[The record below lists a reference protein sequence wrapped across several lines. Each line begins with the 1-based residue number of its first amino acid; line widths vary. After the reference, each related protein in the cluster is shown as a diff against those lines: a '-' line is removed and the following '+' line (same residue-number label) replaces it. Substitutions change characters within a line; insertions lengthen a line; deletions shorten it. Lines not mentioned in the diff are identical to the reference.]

1 MISENHLLEL
11 VIRFDEQALIEVYD
25 RYSSE
30 IYRYAVR
37 LLADQDLAEECVAE
51 TFSRF
56 LHALKHGNGPRHNLR
71 AYLFRIAHNWIT
83 DYFRRQPPSSVMI
96 YPELISDS
104 EIDLQDSLIQNLEEE
119 QIRVALQLLTPDQR
133 QVVILKYI
141 EGWRNKEVAQAMDK
155 PVGAIKSLHHR
166 ALNSLRRILIDEHE
180 VVS

>member
-1 MISENHLLEL
+1 MISEKSLLEL

-25 RYSSE
+25 RYSPE
-30 IYRYAVR
+30 LYRYAVR

-56 LHALKHGNGPRHNLR
+56 LNGLKHGNSPCQNLR

-83 DYFRRQPPSSVMI
+83 DYFRRRPSPSVLLD
-96 YPELISDS
+96 PELISDTDT
-104 EIDLQDSLIQNLEEE
+104 DLQDSMIQNLEE
-119 QIRVALQLLTPDQR
+119 QQVRAALCLLTPDQR
-133 QVVILKYI
+133 QVVILKYS
-141 EGWRNKEVAQAMDK
+141 EGWRNKEIAQAMDK

-166 ALNSLRRILIDEHE
+166 ALNSLRRILVREHE

>member
-83 DYFRRQPPSSVMI
+83 DYFRRQTPSSVMI
-96 YPELISDS
+96 DPELISDS

>member
-96 YPELISDS
+96 DPELISDS